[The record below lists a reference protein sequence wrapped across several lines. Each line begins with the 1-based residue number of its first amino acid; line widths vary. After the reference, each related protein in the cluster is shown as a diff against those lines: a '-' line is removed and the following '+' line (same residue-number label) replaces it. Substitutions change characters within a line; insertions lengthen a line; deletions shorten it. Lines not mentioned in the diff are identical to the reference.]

1 MISTEIEKH
10 QWITEYA
17 DRIIRL
23 WQQQHPFFPIDE
35 NYSRHLTEQLNDSF
49 DDNLKKELIETTY

>member
-1 MISTEIEKH
+1 MISTETEKY
-10 QWITEYA
+10 QSVKEYV
-17 DRIIRL
+17 DRVIQL
-23 WQQQHPFFPIDE
+23 WQQQRPFFPIDE